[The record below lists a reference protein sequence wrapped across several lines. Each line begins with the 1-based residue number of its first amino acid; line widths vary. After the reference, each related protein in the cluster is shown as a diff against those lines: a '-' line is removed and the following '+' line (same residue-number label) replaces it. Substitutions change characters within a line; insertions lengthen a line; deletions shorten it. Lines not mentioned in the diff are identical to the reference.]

1 MSSHPV
7 ESLEEVLDRAVQD
20 LRQTPTPQGPSPMLI
35 ERSRQ
40 ALGERSATHAGPW
53 GRRAGR
59 WAAVALIA
67 SAVGAAIVG
76 GRSMFNRLAPGPVA
90 IPISTDRPAA
100 APLVLAGEVKLEGVM
115 PVPSFLPK
123 NGGPNCGHHHAP
135 PQDESIVVGA
145 GGGLANVVVAISG
158 GLPGGKAFHRP
169 EGAAVL
175 DQKDCKY
182 LPRMVVMQVGQEL
195 VAKNSDPFFHNVHT
209 NSLMNKPVNIAQ
221 PQPDPVG
228 KKLKSIQTAETF
240 KVTCDLHP
248 WMIAWVAAFD
258 HPYYG
263 VTDENGRFAIPAL
276 PPGQYTLKAWHE
288 RLGAIEQEIVI
299 GADGKLPA
307 VQFEFGPE
315 RLAAALADRAPTAD
329 AGSWVRPD
337 CCK

>member
-1 MSSHPV
+1 MRPHSV
-7 ESLEEVLDRAVQD
+7 EPLDDLLHRAVQELQSQPVGD
-20 LRQTPTPQGPSPMLI
+20 GPTPLLI
-35 ERSRQ
+35 ERTRQ
-40 ALGERSATHAGPW
+40 SLRGRAAAVPALGFRV
-53 GRRAGR
+53 GR

-67 SAVGAAIVG
+67 SALGAAVVG
-76 GRSMFNRLAPGPVA
+76 GRSLLDRFRTSPVA
-90 IPISTDRPAA
+90 TTPGGSDLTAVTP
-100 APLVLAGEVKLEGVM
+100 VQLAGEVRVDGFL
-115 PVPSFLPK
+115 PVPSYLPR

-145 GGGLANVVVAISG
+145 GGGLANVVVAVSA
-158 GLPGGKAFHRP
+158 GLPEGAVYSRP
-169 EGAAVL
+169 TTAAVL

-209 NSLMNKPVNIAQ
+209 NSMINKPVNIAQ

-228 KKLKSIQTAETF
+228 KKLKSVQTAETF

-263 VTDENGRFAIPAL
+263 VTDENGKFVIPAL

-288 RLGAIEQEIVI
+288 RLGAVEQQVVV
-299 GADGKLPA
+299 GADGKLPSLK
-307 VQFEFGPE
+307 FEFGPE
-315 RLAAALADRAPTAD
+315 RLAAALADRIPTAS
-329 AGSWVRPD
+329 AGSLKPD
-337 CCK
+337 CCSH